1 MSALVLFAISEFK
14 LVLNT
19 SVVAVKLLLI
29 ATILD
34 ALVDISDSN

>member
-19 SVVAVKLLLI
+19 SVVAVKELLI
-29 ATILD
+29 ATKLD
-34 ALVDISDSN
+34 ALVEISLSY